1 MTLLRGIVRSGKG
14 NFSLWLAKL
23 EAYYTERTGMK
34 LYPGTLNVHL
44 SDAIFPTPKDA
55 IRLEKEEYGGRV
67 SVSMAPCRIFGRKA
81 FILRP
86 DTDDGKYGDPPEK
99 ITDRRDGADI
109 PPAEVGGPVVR
120 IHLSKSNLSIYQI
133 NHARVNDIFPRVT
146 RIFTNLIVIRV
157 DSCDSW
163 INS

>member
-14 NFSLWLAKL
+14 DFSFWLAKL
-23 EAYYTERTGMK
+23 ESYYTQKTGMK

-67 SVSMAPCRIFGRKA
+67 SVCMAPCRIFGRKA

-86 DTDDGKYGDPPEK
+86 DTDHGKLGDPPER
-99 ITDRRDGADI
+99 ILEIATDVGIRDTYGVKDGDI
-109 PPAEVGGPVVR
+109 VEVEV
-120 IHLSKSNLSIYQI
+120 S
-133 NHARVNDIFPRVT
+133 
-146 RIFTNLIVIRV
+146 
-157 DSCDSW
+157 
-163 INS
+163 